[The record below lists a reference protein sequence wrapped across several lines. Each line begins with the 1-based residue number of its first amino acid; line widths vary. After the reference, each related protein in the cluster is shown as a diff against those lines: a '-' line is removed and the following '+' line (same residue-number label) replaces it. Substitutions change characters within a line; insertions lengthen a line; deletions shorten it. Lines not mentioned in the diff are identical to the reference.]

1 MESLE
6 TYIDARI
13 EVDRLTPRTDTGV
26 VNPGLGGEASK
37 KLEAAV
43 ERSNQA
49 QADLRSQLGVF
60 LPHFSG

>member
-1 MESLE
+1 MNALE

-13 EVDRLTPRTDTGV
+13 EVDRLTPRTESGV
-26 VNPGLGGEASK
+26 VSPGLGGDSSK
-37 KLEAAV
+37 KLEAAI

-49 QADLRSQLGVF
+49 QADLRHQFGVF